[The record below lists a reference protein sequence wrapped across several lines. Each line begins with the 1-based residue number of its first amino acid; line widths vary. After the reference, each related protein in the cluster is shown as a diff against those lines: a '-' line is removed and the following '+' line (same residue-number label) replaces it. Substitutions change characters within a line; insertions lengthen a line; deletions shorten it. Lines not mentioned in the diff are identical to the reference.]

1 VRLTQVIL
9 RIILSLPCFDPGV
22 NESVIGVNAAS
33 IENPAGLIAIER
45 SLGSIGLLPILSPMT
60 RRFLLACAAALL
72 MCGFASAKSYTVQP
86 GDTLFGIAKANNVSL
101 TRLLMINRLTGEQV
115 QPGQVLEIP
124 SASSTSKAVKQS
136 STSSTVGNRPSVSRT
151 AYRYIGARYVYGSNG
166 PYSFDCSGFTR
177 YVLGKQ
183 GVNLP
188 HSAAQQA
195 RMGRFVRRS
204 GLIPGDLVFFN
215 TFGRGVSHVAVYVG
229 DNKVVHATNPR
240 DGVVV
245 SSLSE
250 RYWSARYVGARRV
263 L

>member
-1 VRLTQVIL
+1 MIL
-9 RIILSLPCFDPGV
+9 RIILSFSCFDPSV
-22 NESVIGVNAAS
+22 NESVIGVSAAS
-33 IENPAGLIAIER
+33 IENPAGSFAIER
-45 SLGSIGLLPILSPMT
+45 SLRSIGLVPILSPMI

-124 SASSTSKAVKQS
+124 SGASIAKTTPQR
-136 STSSTVGNRPSVSRT
+136 STSSAPSNRPSVSRT
-151 AYRYIGARYVYGSNG
+151 AYRFIGARYVYGSSG
-166 PYSFDCSGFTR
+166 PYNFDCSGFTR

-215 TFGRGVSHVAVYVG
+215 TMGRGVSHVAVYVG
-229 DNKVVHATNPR
+229 DNKVVHATNPH

>member
-1 VRLTQVIL
+1 MIL
-9 RIILSLPCFDPGV
+9 RIILSFPCFDPGL
-22 NESVIGVNAAS
+22 NESVIGVSAAS
-33 IENPAGLIAIER
+33 IENPAGSFAIER
-45 SLGSIGLLPILSPMT
+45 SLRSLGLVPILSPMT

-124 SASSTSKAVKQS
+124 SGASVAATPQRSTASAPS
-136 STSSTVGNRPSVSRT
+136 NRPSVSRT
-151 AYRYIGARYVYGSNG
+151 AYRFIGSRYVYGSSG
-166 PYSFDCSGFTR
+166 PYNFDCSGFTR

-195 RMGRFVRRS
+195 RMGRFVRRT

-215 TFGRGVSHVAVYVG
+215 TMGRGVSHVAVYVG
-229 DNKVVHATNPR
+229 DNKVVHATNPH

>member
-1 VRLTQVIL
+1 MSVIQVIL
-9 RIILSLPCFDPGV
+9 RIILSFSRLDSGLYESDSGV
-22 NESVIGVNAAS
+22 RAVS
-33 IENPAGLIAIER
+33 IENPAQSFAIER
-45 SLGSIGLLPILSPMT
+45 SLGSLGLVPILSPMT

-72 MCGFASAKSYTVQP
+72 MCGSASAKSYTVQP

-124 SASSTSKAVKQS
+124 SGASLAKVSPQR
-136 STSSTVGNRPSVSRT
+136 STSSVSGNRPSVSRT
-151 AYRYIGARYVYGSNG
+151 AYRFIGARYVYGSSG
-166 PYSFDCSGFTR
+166 PYNFDCSGFTR

-204 GLIPGDLVFFN
+204 GLMPGDLVFFN
-215 TFGRGVSHVAVYVG
+215 TMGRGVSHVAVYVG
-229 DNKVVHATNPR
+229 DNKVVHATNPH

>member
-1 VRLTQVIL
+1 MFL
-9 RIILSLPCFDPGV
+9 RIILNFSCFNPSV
-22 NESVIGVNAAS
+22 NESVIGVRAAS
-33 IENPAGLIAIER
+33 IENLAGSFAIER
-45 SLGSIGLLPILSPMT
+45 SLQPIGLVPILSPMT
-60 RRFLLACAAALL
+60 RRFLLACAAALM

-124 SASSTSKAVKQS
+124 SGASAAKAAPKRSIQVS
-136 STSSTVGNRPSVSRT
+136 NSGMPSNRPSVSRT
-151 AYRYIGARYVYGSNG
+151 AYRYIGSRYVFGSNG

-183 GVNLP
+183 GVKIPRSSLEQ
-188 HSAAQQA
+188 SRA
-195 RMGRFVRRS
+195 GRFVRRN
-204 GLIPGDLVFFN
+204 GLMPGDLVFFN

-240 DGVVV
+240 EGVIV

-250 RYWSARYVGARRV
+250 RYWSARYIGARRV

>member
-1 VRLTQVIL
+1 MSLSGVIL
-9 RIILSLPCFDPGV
+9 RIILNLIRFNPSL
-22 NESVIGVNAAS
+22 NESVFGVSTAS
-33 IENPAGLIAIER
+33 IATLAGRFAIER
-45 SLGSIGLLPILSPMT
+45 SRQWPRLLPILSPMT
-60 RRFLLACAAALL
+60 RRFLLACAAAL
-72 MCGFASAKSYTVQP
+72 MFCGFASAKSYTVQP

-101 TRLLMINRLTGEQV
+101 TRLLMVNRLTGEQV

-124 SASSTSKAVKQS
+124 SGTTVSKTTPQS
-136 STSSTVGNRPSVSRT
+136 STSSAASNRPSVSRT
-151 AYRYIGARYVYGSNG
+151 AYRFIGARYVYGSSG
-166 PYSFDCSGFTR
+166 PYNFDCSGFTR

-204 GLIPGDLVFFN
+204 GLMPGDLVFFS
-215 TFGRGVSHVAVYVG
+215 TMGRGVSHVAVYVG
-229 DNKVVHATNPR
+229 DNKVVHATNPH

>member
-1 VRLTQVIL
+1 
-9 RIILSLPCFDPGV
+9 
-22 NESVIGVNAAS
+22 
-33 IENPAGLIAIER
+33 
-45 SLGSIGLLPILSPMT
+45 M
-60 RRFLLACAAALL
+60 
-72 MCGFASAKSYTVQP
+72 MCGLASAKSYTVQP
-86 GDTLFGIAKANNVSL
+86 GDTLYGIAKANNVSL

-115 QPGQVLEIP
+115 QPGQVLELP
-124 SASSTSKAVKQS
+124 SGATASTQASA
-136 STSSTVGNRPSVSRT
+136 TSSSRQVSSSRLPSNRPSVSRT
-151 AYRYIGARYVYGSNG
+151 AYRFIGARYVFGTSG
-166 PYSFDCSGFTR
+166 PYNFDCSGFTR

-188 HSAAQQA
+188 HSAALQS

-204 GLIPGDLVFFN
+204 GLMPGDLVFFN
-215 TFGRGVSHVAVYVG
+215 TMGRGVSHVAVYVG

-250 RYWSARYVGARRV
+250 RYWSARYIGARRV

>member
-1 VRLTQVIL
+1 
-9 RIILSLPCFDPGV
+9 
-22 NESVIGVNAAS
+22 
-33 IENPAGLIAIER
+33 
-45 SLGSIGLLPILSPMT
+45 MT
-60 RRFLLACAAALL
+60 RRFLLACAAALI
-72 MCGFASAKSYTVQP
+72 MCGFASAKPYTVQP
-86 GDTLFGIAKANNVSL
+86 GDSLYGIAKANNVSL
-101 TRLLMINRLTGEQV
+101 TRLLMANRSVGEQV
-115 QPGQVLEIP
+115 QPGQVLQIP
-124 SASSTSKAVKQS
+124 EGASVSAPTR
-136 STSSTVGNRPSVSRT
+136 STSSVASNRPSVSRT
-151 AYRYIGARYVYGSNG
+151 AYRYIGSRYVYGSSG
-166 PYSFDCSGFTR
+166 PYNFDCSGFTR

-215 TFGRGVSHVAVYVG
+215 TMGRGVSHVAVYVG
-229 DNKVVHATNPR
+229 DNKVVHATNPH

>member
-1 VRLTQVIL
+1 
-9 RIILSLPCFDPGV
+9 
-22 NESVIGVNAAS
+22 
-33 IENPAGLIAIER
+33 
-45 SLGSIGLLPILSPMT
+45 MT
-60 RRFLLACAAALL
+60 RRFLLACAAALM

-86 GDTLFGIAKANNVSL
+86 GDTLYAIAKANNVSL

-115 QPGQVLEIP
+115 RPGQVLELP
-124 SASSTSKAVKQS
+124 SGAQASVTSSNRQVSSASLPS
-136 STSSTVGNRPSVSRT
+136 NRPSVSRT
-151 AYRYIGARYVYGSNG
+151 AYRFIGTPYVYGSNG

-188 HSAAQQA
+188 RSSAQQA
-195 RMGRFVRRS
+195 RMGRFVRRN
-204 GLIPGDLVFFN
+204 GLMPGDLVFFN

-240 DGVVV
+240 EGVVV

-250 RYWSARYVGARRV
+250 RYWSARYIGARRV

>member
-1 VRLTQVIL
+1 MIL
-9 RIILSLPCFDPGV
+9 RIILSFSCFDPSV
-22 NESVIGVNAAS
+22 NENDFGVAAAS
-33 IENPAGLIAIER
+33 IETLAGSFAIER
-45 SLGSIGLLPILSPMT
+45 SLEFIGLLPILPSMT

-86 GDTLFGIAKANNVSL
+86 GDSLYSIAKANNVSL
-101 TRLLMINRLTGEQV
+101 TRLLMANRSVGEQV

-124 SASSTSKAVKQS
+124 SVAAAPQPSAQSNYSSAPS
-136 STSSTVGNRPSVSRT
+136 NRPSVSRT
-151 AYRYIGARYVYGSNG
+151 AYRFIGSRYVYGSSG
-166 PYSFDCSGFTR
+166 PYNFDCSGFTR

-195 RMGRFVRRS
+195 RMGRFVRRG
-204 GLIPGDLVFFN
+204 GLMPGDLVFFN
-215 TFGRGVSHVAVYVG
+215 TMGRGVSHVAVYVG
-229 DNKVVHATNPR
+229 DNKVVHATNPH

>member
-1 VRLTQVIL
+1 MIL
-9 RIILSLPCFDPGV
+9 RIILSFCYFNCGS
-22 NESVIGVNAAS
+22 NESVFGVSAAS
-33 IENPAGLIAIER
+33 TASLDVGFAIER
-45 SLGSIGLLPILSPMT
+45 SRQRPRTLPILSPMT
-60 RRFLLACAAALL
+60 RRFLLACAAAL
-72 MCGFASAKSYTVQP
+72 MFCGFASAKSYTVQP
-86 GDTLFGIAKANNVSL
+86 GDTLFAIAKANNVSL
-101 TRLLMINRLTGEQV
+101 TRLLMVNRLTGEQV

-124 SASSTSKAVKQS
+124 SAATLNKPTSQKN
-136 STSSTVGNRPSVSRT
+136 TSSVASNRPSVSRT
-151 AYRYIGARYVYGSNG
+151 AYRFIGARYVYGSNG

-215 TFGRGVSHVAVYVG
+215 TMGRGVSHVAVYVG

>member
-1 VRLTQVIL
+1 MIL
-9 RIILSLPCFDPGV
+9 RIILSFSCFDPSA
-22 NESVIGVNAAS
+22 NESVIGVGAAS
-33 IENPAGLIAIER
+33 IENLAGSFAIER
-45 SLGSIGLLPILSPMT
+45 SLGSIGLLPILPHMT
-60 RRFLLACAAALL
+60 RRFLLVCAAALL

-124 SASSTSKAVKQS
+124 SLAAAPKRGTQSNASSVPS
-136 STSSTVGNRPSVSRT
+136 NRPSVSRT
-151 AYRYIGARYVYGSNG
+151 AYRFIGARYVYGSNG

-195 RMGRFVRRS
+195 RMGRFVRRG
-204 GLIPGDLVFFN
+204 GLMPGDLVFFN
-215 TFGRGVSHVAVYVG
+215 TMGRGVSHVAVYVG
-229 DNKVVHATNPR
+229 DNKVVHATNPH

>member
-1 VRLTQVIL
+1 MIL
-9 RIILSLPCFDPGV
+9 RIILSFFCLNSSL
-22 NESVIGVNAAS
+22 NESDFGVAAAS
-33 IENPAGLIAIER
+33 VESLAGSVAIER
-45 SLGSIGLLPILSPMT
+45 SLGSIGLMPILSLMT
-60 RRFLLACAAALL
+60 RRFLLACTAAL
-72 MCGFASAKSYTVQP
+72 MFCGFASAKSYTVQP

-101 TRLLMINRLTGEQV
+101 TRLLMVNRLTGEQV

-124 SASSTSKAVKQS
+124 SGATVAKTTPQR
-136 STSSTVGNRPSVSRT
+136 STSSVPSNRPSVSRT
-151 AYRYIGARYVYGSNG
+151 AYRFIGARYVYGSSG
-166 PYSFDCSGFTR
+166 PYNFDCSGFTR
-177 YVLGKQ
+177 YVLGTQ

-204 GLIPGDLVFFN
+204 GLMPGDLVFFN

-229 DNKVVHATNPR
+229 DNKVVHATNPH
-240 DGVVV
+240 DGVIV

-250 RYWSARYVGARRV
+250 RYWSVRYVGARRV

>member
-1 VRLTQVIL
+1 MIL
-9 RIILSLPCFDPGV
+9 RIILSFACFDPSV
-22 NESVIGVNAAS
+22 NESVIGVSAAS
-33 IENPAGLIAIER
+33 IEKPARSFAIER
-45 SLGSIGLLPILSPMT
+45 SLGSIGLLPILPSMT

-86 GDTLFGIAKANNVSL
+86 GDSLYSIAKANNVSL
-101 TRLLMINRLTGEQV
+101 TRLLMANRSVGEQV

-124 SASSTSKAVKQS
+124 SGASVAKPAPQRSTQS
-136 STSSTVGNRPSVSRT
+136 NYSSVPSNRPSVSRT
-151 AYRYIGARYVYGSNG
+151 AYRFIGSRYVYGSSG
-166 PYSFDCSGFTR
+166 PYNFDCSGFTR

-195 RMGRFVRRS
+195 RMGRFVRRG
-204 GLIPGDLVFFN
+204 GLMPGDLVFFN
-215 TFGRGVSHVAVYVG
+215 TMGRGVSHVAVYVG
-229 DNKVVHATNPR
+229 DNKVVHATNPH

>member
-1 VRLTQVIL
+1 MSLIQVIL
-9 RIILSLPCFDPGV
+9 RIILSLSCFNPSLNENDFGV
-22 NESVIGVNAAS
+22 GAVTIETLAARF
-33 IENPAGLIAIER
+33 AIER
-45 SLGSIGLLPILSPMT
+45 SLESLGLVPILPPMT

-72 MCGFASAKSYTVQP
+72 MCGFASAKPYTVQP
-86 GDTLFGIAKANNVSL
+86 GDSLYSIAKANNVSL
-101 TRLLMINRLTGEQV
+101 TRLLMANRNVGERL
-115 QPGQVLEIP
+115 QPGQILEIP
-124 SASSTSKAVKQS
+124 NGASVTKTSPQR
-136 STSSTVGNRPSVSRT
+136 STVSVLGNRPSVSRT
-151 AYRYIGARYVYGSNG
+151 AYRYIGARYVYGSSG
-166 PYSFDCSGFTR
+166 PYNFDCSGFTR

-204 GLIPGDLVFFN
+204 GLMPGDLVFFN
-215 TFGRGVSHVAVYVG
+215 TLGRGVSHVAVYVG